1 MPQHID
7 YDKENE
13 YRVWWLNNTGGT
25 AAQGLTVRDYFAAKA
40 MQGGLHADVIECLQD
55 ESLEGYFEAY
65 AKFAYSIADAMMKER
80 AK

>member
-25 AAQGLTVRDYFAAKA
+25 VVQGLTVRDYFAAKA
-40 MQGGLHADVIECLQD
+40 MQALIEKFD
-55 ESLEGYFEAY
+55 ESPAESADEAY
-65 AKFAYSIADAMMKER
+65 DWADAMMKARE
-80 AK
+80 

>member
-1 MPQHID
+1 MSKHID
-7 YDKENE
+7 YDEEAK
-13 YRVWWLNNTGGT
+13 YRVWWLNNTGGS
-25 AAQGLTVRDYFAAKA
+25 AHDGLTVRDYFAAKA

>member
-25 AAQGLTVRDYFAAKA
+25 VADGLTVRDYFAAKA
-40 MQGGLHADVIECLQD
+40 VQILNPSNGADYNAAV
-55 ESLEGYFEAY
+55 AY
-65 AKFAYSIADAMMKER
+65 DIADAMMKER

>member
-40 MQGGLHADVIECLQD
+40 MQALIEKFD
-55 ESLEGYFEAY
+55 ESPAESADEAY
-65 AKFAYSIADAMMKER
+65 DWADAMMKARE
-80 AK
+80 

>member
-25 AAQGLTVRDYFAAKA
+25 VAQGLTVRDYFAAKVLSA
-40 MQGGLHADVIECLQD
+40 IANEFKPETDPEFWGGVAEVV
-55 ESLEGYFEAY
+55 Y
-65 AKFAYSIADAMMKER
+65 AAADAMMKER
-80 AK
+80 LK